1 MSNNNI
7 KQNGAE
13 SCNIRKTSI
22 GGQALI
28 EGIMMKGPQKT
39 AMAVRDPEGQI
50 VIEEWENKTE
60 KNSFLK
66 KFSRLPIIRGVF
78 GLIGSYALGIKC
90 LLRSAEIAGLED
102 EEPADKKKKKA
113 DKTPSEE
120 NNAGTGVLDCPE
132 KTDAEKLITPEEK
145 TDEKK
150 KSNDTALIAAASIIG
165 MVLGVVLCIGL
176 FVFLP
181 AYLFD
186 LVFNGLLG
194 YTDDGTM
201 SYIIAKR
208 SFEGVI
214 KIVLFVLYMYFVSFM
229 KDIKRTFMYHGAEH
243 MTIFCYEKGLELTVE
258 NVRKQSRFHP
268 RCGTSFLIIMLIIGI
283 FVGIFIPEFHVSE
296 FKIINNLLLAAV
308 KILLLPITVGLGY
321 EVIKFAGRHD
331 NAFVRII
338 SAPGKWMQRISTKE
352 PEDGMIECAIAAL
365 KKVIPDDGSDK
376 W

>member
-1 MSNNNI
+1 MSDKSMKGQEVPANEGASCGI
-7 KQNGAE
+7 K
-13 SCNIRKTSI
+13 KTSI

-39 AMAVRDPEGQI
+39 AMAVRNPEGEI
-50 VIEEWENKTE
+50 VIEEWENKAS
-60 KNSFLK
+60 KN
-66 KFSRLPIIRGVF
+66 KFIAKASKLPIIRGIF

-90 LLRSAEIAGLED
+90 LMRSAEIAGLDD
-102 EEPADKKKKKA
+102 EEPKDKKKNEAEESAEAVKEEG
-113 DKTPSEE
+113 KTVSSE
-120 NNAGTGVLDCPE
+120 AT
-132 KTDAEKLITPEEK
+132 EEK
-145 TDEKK
+145 EK
-150 KSNDTALIAAASIIG
+150 KSNDALLITVASIIG
-165 MVLGVVLCIGL
+165 IVLGVALCVFL

-181 AYLFD
+181 SQLFSLIFD
-186 LVFNGLLG
+186 NLLN
-194 YTDDGTM
+194 YKNDDPM
-201 SYIIAKR
+201 SYIVVKS

-214 KIVLFVLYMYFVSFM
+214 KIALFVLYMYLVSFM

-243 MTIFCYEKGLELTVE
+243 KTIFCYEKGLELTVE

-283 FVGIFIPEFHVSE
+283 FIGILIPEFHVSDYSVV
-296 FKIINNLLLAAV
+296 NNILRSVV
-308 KILLLPITVGLGY
+308 KILLLPLTVGLGY

-331 NAFVRII
+331 NIFVRII

-352 PEDGMIECAIAAL
+352 PDDSMIECAIAAL